1 MTNLPDLVYPK
12 QTLFDLYHERQG
24 IEAYLKCDKSGLH
37 IKNLRTR
44 NLVGIKAFMLLSC
57 ITHNLIVH
65 ALASMKQIIKRGF
78 IGIKAFVEKLACS
91 KALLTRRG
99 DIMILTFTSENPTI
113 RQYIK
118 CIKEPTLLDYYI
130 TQANLHQT

>member
-1 MTNLPDLVYPK
+1 M
-12 QTLFDLYHERQG
+12 QQAG
-24 IEAYLKCDKSGLH
+24 IEAYFKCDKSGLH

-65 ALASMKQIIKRGF
+65 ALASMKRIIKRGF

-91 KALLTRRG
+91 KALLTRIEG
-99 DIMILTFTSENPTI
+99 DIMILTFTNENPTI

-118 CIKEPTLLDYYI
+118 CIKGPTLLDYYM
-130 TQANLHQT
+130 TQADLHQT